1 MVDPRF
7 AHSLWETSLQN
18 NAVSHRLGANL
29 ESVLDYISFG
39 LRGRVQQVKTKI
51 ETGQPW
57 LAVKSHGSNIRNGI
71 DCFTFLLARHLADV
85 LRYVA
90 KPLGTWNRLEMG
102 DKISKTNTRNAVQLE
117 RCLYMDQNHWQ
128 VLKHCIG
135 THSDD
140 QDWVTN
146 MYKYRTDTWR
156 F

>member
-1 MVDPRF
+1 MFFKAFILPCKYINLPYAGRHNMVDPRF
-7 AHSLWETSLQN
+7 APSLWETSLQN

-102 DKISKTNTRNAVQLE
+102 DKISKTNTCNAMQL
-117 RCLYMDQNHWQ
+117 RWLTP
-128 VLKHCIG
+128 KI
-135 THSDD
+135 
-140 QDWVTN
+140 
-146 MYKYRTDTWR
+146 
-156 F
+156 